1 MVISGSNLFHNCTF
15 VLEFDSLTRFK
26 VKQCWRRK
34 ITENGGT
41 ISYVFTRKTNYVVLF
56 GDMLEKSSYKQR
68 QAVRYS
74 VPVVRCEFITDSIEQ
89 QEILP
94 TAKYEVGEPLTGK
107 NFRKGRIT
115 KLQKAKTYL
124 NARHQKA
131 VNLNAIKS
139 WSLDDPEAP
148 SPNDDKYEV
157 AKWALLKSSK
167 MVHIIE
173 VHALTSSEKFRLYH
187 QGGQLDGEHIQAR
200 EGPVVWYL
208 DSADEVLICFE
219 QLYKRYTSGLMNM
232 EPWHTPKFISN
243 QIGSHKL
250 KMILDDICSMHSDLD
265 PDVGQFV
272 EMIWN
277 EAIQEAEK
285 MLTISMQHTKIDKV
299 DDAMAILKQIKHI
312 MKENKSDNCLS
323 ELVEKFYREALPHKQ
338 QYITHD
344 LSPKMISE
352 KLDLCQLIYDVL
364 TVSEATDFSPAASTV
379 AKYKA
384 LRCHMTKL
392 NQSNTKFQDIR
403 NIFSNREQSITIH
416 HVFEVGRTVED
427 ILYQEISGSIGNS
440 QLLMHASGPQN
451 LLGILS
457 RGLLLPQAVEE
468 EHGITRTDGGKLGYG
483 IYFSNSFETCLHYAE
498 PSRDTGM
505 RMLIACDVALGNC
518 CDCTTLQTDLTAPP
532 TGYHSC
538 HGVKMTEEN
547 VTDFMDDEFVIYNT
561 SQQRVRYVVLF
572 TLPSDPPIS
581 TITTRPEVEENMAV
595 TSSSIDITD
604 IKNLPDP
611 LSKVTGGLI
620 GSKKSIQI
628 PLRGVHIRAKVM
640 DMVAKVVVLQAY
652 KNKITEPI
660 EAKYVFPLD
669 ETAAVCG
676 FEAFING
683 KHIIG
688 EIKEKKTAHREYR
701 EAISKGHG
709 AYLMDE
715 EEPDVFTVS
724 VGNLPPKSEVLIKV
738 TYITELKVEGDSIA
752 LTIPAT
758 VAPWVTDSALAQQT
772 QSETTV
778 VQVHDPMDCQIS
790 LQAAIEMPFEI
801 RSLKSSTH
809 RLKYKKTATK
819 AVVEIPKKS
828 EFTAGFQLMITL
840 AEIHVPRMW
849 VECHPERDQQAC
861 MLAFYP
867 EFEAAIDPS
876 PEVIF
881 LLDLS
886 NSMKGDPFRDARKV
900 LLLALDN
907 LPEKATFNIVAF
919 GSFFKELFQFPQKI
933 TKNSTDE
940 AIKYLETAN
949 PVMGCSDVLSP
960 LKSFIL
966 LSPAEGSRS
975 LFLISDGFVGNKR
988 ALFQT
993 VATNGAK
1000 NRLFCLGVGNNRD
1013 SHTLRSLANHGG
1025 GTYEYYNSKTKSKW
1039 PDKIASQ
1046 VEQATRPGIS
1056 LVQVE
1061 WGTSTNK
1068 HDPPLQAP
1076 CRIPSLFSG
1085 SRQVVYGFVRNCT
1098 QAKLM
1103 ANVDGQKFE
1112 TMVSTTE
1119 LNFTEGK
1126 MLHQLAARAVIRDY
1140 EDGVLS
1146 DCKVDHKMIK
1156 QERKQHIIELSK
1168 EFGIVTPYT
1177 SFIAVE
1183 ERSEGEVTEGPSIQE
1198 LLDLESVDILTYI
1211 GWMNPDNM
1219 DDKEPVH
1226 CVEEL
1231 LRKASIA
1238 ESFSQIEAERC
1249 YLSVLDYT
1257 ADLME
1262 EENRDLAEKVLE
1274 AIDQFF
1280 SSQDSENAR
1289 KIQYQ
1294 FHKSLP
1300 VPKPLIVK
1308 TLTGRSIQVTA
1319 GNMAELKSEIMNKE
1333 GIPEDCIRLIYNGK
1347 QLQNTDNLGM
1357 PANSTIFLVLRLRG
1371 GPGPSDS
1378 ETQQIAAPP
1387 PGLEQE
1393 SYITCMDMAVE
1404 DGVTSMS
1411 SRKQLLDVNLLGEED
1426 EREDSNMDIAE
1437 TSEDSTVD
1445 VVGMSE
1451 EEKDEIKKPAKLKS
1465 LHVTEVSEEGSEKE
1479 DNEKTLGFKTKPLM
1493 HSKGKSMSD
1502 QDIEK
1507 EEDSSEEDIGL
1518 IEESTKIISSIKE
1531 SGKSVGRKDR
1541 GRGLGIH
1548 TKPLSYSKGKSMND
1562 EVEETDS
1569 DETSEESDE
1578 EKEEEGRMPSKPL
1591 FTKGA
1596 RHVYV
1601 PQSMQVLQCDRFS
1614 SLHLGKAM
1622 MVHHANTEREQKK
1635 EQERLEKERMRRLM
1649 AEDEE
1654 GYRKLIDQKKDKR
1667 LAYLPAQTDEYISN
1681 LMTLVAEHKEDL
1693 KKKKQKRRKKKKED
1707 KLEDGD
1713 SNMSEIRVSV
1723 IETSTGRV
1731 LTGDEAP
1738 LASQL
1743 EAWLELNPGY
1753 EVAPREDG
1761 EESGSEEEEEVE
1773 QEEVIP
1779 AKPEKTLPKLT
1790 SPDDIDEGLAQEV
1803 INQASK
1809 EVDDEYH
1816 RNATKTE
1823 EKSYYGVA
1831 HTVHE
1836 HVTEQAT
1843 IMVNGKL
1850 KEYQMLLQSK
1860 DVNKPREELLCIKKL
1875 CMKSEDS
1882 ESSDQMDDN
1891 ATNQYLKSLDKSTAY
1906 FDPKSRAMRAE
1917 TSLTGTEPGIIQN
1930 SVQTMMEESLHFLD
1944 FEEEGYRKLIQ
1955 NVESLEPLEQLN
1967 EGWMSTYGEPD
1978 EEQEQLDMFADVPI
1992 PDLNTPAGIAIP
2004 MFDEQFSASLPAN
2017 NQFLTGNRSAS
2028 PTYGAISQPHDFN
2041 TILYDSPVYN
2051 PSPPAHRR
2059 ISPPA
2064 AGYAPTSPQYSPT
2077 TPAFYP
2083 TAPAYSPASPAYSP
2097 TSPAHVP
2104 SAPGYG
2110 STLTQC
2116 IPSSKEFDTTLEA
2129 YRQSALTYNVAA
2141 ADKAVVNKA
2150 VNDSDSSDRG
2160 ISLERRPKSRQR
2172 DLNTERECERSRDK
2186 GSEMDQSR
2194 NGRLQTYQGRSRSR
2208 DRPVSKMSKK
2218 KSRSRK
2224 SKRIFSR
2231 SRERSMDRYQ
2241 DGRRSRSRD
2250 RRMDRYQ
2257 KRSRSRDRSMD
2268 RYHDRSRS
2276 RDRSMDRYQKR
2287 SRSRDKNLDRYH
2299 RRGRSRD
2306 RSLERYH
2313 DRSRSRDRSLDRYH
2327 EKSRSG
2333 DKRLDRYQDRRRD
2346 RSLDRYHDRSRSRDR
2361 SLDKYHDRSK
2371 SRDRSL
2377 ERYHDRNRSR
2387 DRSLE
2392 RYHDRSRSRD
2402 RSMDRYQKRSRSRDR
2417 SLDRYHRRSRSR
2429 DRSLDRYHEKSRSR
2443 DRSLDRYQDRRR
2455 DRSLDRYHDRSR
2467 SRDRSL
2473 DRYHDRSRSR
2483 DRSLDRY
2490 HDRSRSRDRSL
2501 DRYHDRSRSRDRSL
2515 DRYHD
2520 RSRDRSLDRYHDR
2533 SVLKESER
2541 YSRKRDRSCERPE
2554 SRERVSRRV
2563 EYRGR
2568 DGRKRDESSDE
2579 DEREGSDRKEGM
2591 DTSERRD
2598 HMEAKITEEKLRTRV
2613 IQLAEEEL
2621 LQSICSYPSQFTG
2634 YVRNKQRED
2643 CFRKGSLFCLQ
2654 GIGKIEKQTCFSV
2667 ELWTVRHL
2675 KDQKRLISIDWSE
2688 TLYVNFVP
2696 GYLLNLSGLQPLLKD
2711 SVTASVY
2718 PAKAQP
2724 SVSKLDVVLTS
2735 GLVGCIETKHKTEEF
2750 ALVLI
2755 VKMHPNQPISLL
2767 IPPDCEAVVTQLQS
2781 LVGQHKAKVADHCN
2795 RQREM
2800 AASDKPYINLWGS
2813 LKESPA
2819 DMDQDK
2825 LPPLDEVGLWNL
2837 DAMEAVGINQYKLE
2851 QLLKNQGILS
2861 LPKSVQDE
2869 GLPVLC
2875 TFLIGVFWFM
2885 HEYKQQKLPKWLC
2898 KCENIKE
2905 ISVDASSVIVRLQC
2919 MEELINIQFNF
2930 PPEAYIRLQNGK
2942 SKWTPY
2948 IRQLELGKNLTHL
2961 VDCLLQAVYDYA

>member
-1601 PQSMQVLQCDRFS
+1601 PQSMQVLQCDR
-1614 SLHLGKAM
+1614 
-1622 MVHHANTEREQKK
+1622 
-1635 EQERLEKERMRRLM
+1635 
-1649 AEDEE
+1649 
-1654 GYRKLIDQKKDKR
+1654 
-1667 LAYLPAQTDEYISN
+1667 
-1681 LMTLVAEHKEDL
+1681 
-1693 KKKKQKRRKKKKED
+1693 
-1707 KLEDGD
+1707 
-1713 SNMSEIRVSV
+1713 
-1723 IETSTGRV
+1723 
-1731 LTGDEAP
+1731 
-1738 LASQL
+1738 
-1743 EAWLELNPGY
+1743 
-1753 EVAPREDG
+1753 
-1761 EESGSEEEEEVE
+1761 
-1773 QEEVIP
+1773 
-1779 AKPEKTLPKLT
+1779 
-1790 SPDDIDEGLAQEV
+1790 
-1803 INQASK
+1803 
-1809 EVDDEYH
+1809 
-1816 RNATKTE
+1816 
-1823 EKSYYGVA
+1823 
-1831 HTVHE
+1831 
-1836 HVTEQAT
+1836 
-1843 IMVNGKL
+1843 
-1850 KEYQMLLQSK
+1850 MLLQSK